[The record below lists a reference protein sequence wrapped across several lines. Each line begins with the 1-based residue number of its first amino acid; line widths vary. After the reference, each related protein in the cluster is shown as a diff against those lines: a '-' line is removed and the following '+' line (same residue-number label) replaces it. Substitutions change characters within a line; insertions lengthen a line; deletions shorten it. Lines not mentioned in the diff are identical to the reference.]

1 MINLNALAL
10 RFTYTPENT
19 ALWILNQ
26 TLLPLKEE
34 WLLLRTVNE
43 TIGAIKTLKVRGAP
57 LIGVTAALS
66 LGQSAIKGASYEQL
80 ADEAQAL
87 YEARPTAVNLMLC
100 MNRMMAGIA
109 SRKTPD
115 ELLDIAI
122 HLFNEDVSLC
132 ARIAENGAELISS
145 GDHILTHCNTG
156 GLATAGGGTAL
167 SVIRKAGEQGKAIH
181 VYVDETRPLLQGA
194 RLTTWEL
201 KKLGIP
207 YTLITDNMAAHLM
220 QLGKV
225 QKIIV
230 GCDRI
235 AANGDFA
242 NKIGTY
248 GLAVL
253 ARYHRIPFY
262 VAGPYTTM
270 DWACADG
277 DRIPIEQRNAS
288 EVSGVE
294 GVFGRVEWAVPDS
307 PVYNPA
313 FDVTPA
319 ELVSRWILDCGVFTG
334 KDFQDDRVR
343 QSMLHSALQI

>member
-1 MINLNALAL
+1 MIHLDALAL
-10 RFTYTPENT
+10 RFTYTPGNA
-19 ALWILNQ
+19 ALWILDQ

-34 WLLLRTVNE
+34 WLLLRTVAE
-43 TIGAIKTLKVRGAP
+43 TVDAIRTLKVRGAP

-66 LGQSAIKGASYEQL
+66 LAQSAVQGASL
-80 ADEAQAL
+80 KRLTGEAQAL

-100 MNRMMAGIA
+100 MDRMTAGIA
-109 SRKTPD
+109 SKKTP
-115 ELLDIAI
+115 EALLDIAI

-132 ARIAENGAELISS
+132 ENIASNGAKLIRN

-156 GLATAGGGTAL
+156 GLATAGIGTAL
-167 SVIRKAGEQGKAIH
+167 GVIRKAREQGKAIH

-201 KKLGIP
+201 KKLDIP

-220 QLGKV
+220 RLKKV

-253 ARYHRIPFY
+253 AHYHKIPFY

-270 DWACADG
+270 DWTCADG
-277 DRIPIEQRNAS
+277 ERIPIEQRKAS
-288 EVSGVE
+288 EVSGVQ
-294 GVFGRVEWAVPDS
+294 GVFGRIEWATPES
-307 PVYNPA
+307 TVYNPA

-319 ELVSRWILDCGVFTG
+319 RLVSRWILDYGVFTG
-334 KDFQDDRVR
+334 KDFQHGRVR
-343 QSMLHSALQI
+343 QLMPQSALKI

>member
-10 RFTYTPENT
+10 RFVHVSKDAE
-19 ALWILNQ
+19 LWILDQ
-26 TLLPLKEE
+26 TLLPLREE
-34 WLLLRTVNE
+34 WLLIRTVSE
-43 TIGAIKTLKVRGAP
+43 MIDAIKTLKVRGAP

-66 LGQSAIKGASYEQL
+66 LGQSAIKGASYAQL
-80 ADEAQAL
+80 LDEVRAL
-87 YEARPTAVNLMLC
+87 HAARPTAVNLMLC
-100 MNRMMAGIA
+100 MDRMMAGIA
-109 SRKTPD
+109 SGKTPE
-115 ELLDIAI
+115 ELLDIAV

-132 ARIAENGAELISS
+132 TRIAENGAELIAN
-145 GDHILTHCNTG
+145 GDHVLTHCNTG
-156 GLATAGGGTAL
+156 GLATAGSGTAL
-167 SVIRKAGEQGKAIH
+167 GVIRKASAQGKTIH

-220 QLGKV
+220 RLKKV

-270 DWACADG
+270 DWACLDG
-277 DRIPIEQRNAS
+277 ERIPIEQRSAG

-294 GVFGRVEWAVPDS
+294 GVFGRVEWAAPGS
-307 PVYNPA
+307 SVYNPA

-319 ELVSRWILDCGVFTG
+319 ELVTRWILDCGVFNG
-334 KDFQDDRVR
+334 NDFQAGRVK
-343 QSMLHSALQI
+343 QWMPKSTLQF